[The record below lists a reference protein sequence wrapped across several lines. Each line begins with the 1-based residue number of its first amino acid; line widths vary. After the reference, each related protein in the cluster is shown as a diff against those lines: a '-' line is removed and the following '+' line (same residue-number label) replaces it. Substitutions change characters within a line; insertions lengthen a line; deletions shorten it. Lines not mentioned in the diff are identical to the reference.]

1 MIIFEKKHHLEH
13 FPKVAVVILNWN
25 GRRYMERF
33 LAGVVHSGYK
43 NLEVIVADNAS
54 TDDSV
59 SWLQANFPHL
69 RLIILPENY
78 GFAGGYNKALKQ
90 VEADYYVLLNND
102 VEVPEGWIGPAIGL
116 MEADPQIAAVQPKI
130 LSQAQKS
137 QFEYAGASGGWIDKY
152 GFPFARGRVF
162 DVCET
167 DSGQYNDNRAVF
179 WASGAALFIR
189 SEAFHALNGFDEY
202 FFAHQEEIDLCW
214 RLQNAGH
221 SVWVCPASVVYHLG
235 GGTLP
240 TGNPRKVFLNFRNN
254 LVMMQKNLPRRGLF
268 VRMFLRLSQDGL
280 AAMRFLFSGK
290 GRSFWAVMRA
300 HYYYYLWYFSGRGRY
315 SPGKPVSRQKRP
327 VKELQGYYGGSVVW
341 AYFVKKKKTFRD
353 IISS

>member
-1 MIIFEKKHHLEH
+1 MIIFEKKHHLVQ

-25 GRRYMERF
+25 GRRYMEQF
-33 LAGVVHSGYK
+33 LAGVVDSGYA
-43 NLEVIVADNAS
+43 NLEVVVADNAS

-59 SWLQANFPHL
+59 QWLQTQFPSIK
-69 RLIILPENY
+69 LIILKENY

-90 VEADYYVLLNND
+90 VEADYYILLNND
-102 VEVPEGWIGPAIGL
+102 VEVKIGWITPAIEM
-116 MEADPQIAAVQPKI
+116 MEADKNIAAVQPKI
-130 LSQAQKS
+130 LSYAQKD

-167 DSGQYNDNRAVF
+167 DNGQYNDNQPVF

-189 SEAFHALNGFDEY
+189 STAFHTMNGFDEY

-221 SVWVCPASVVYHLG
+221 SVWVCPASVVYHVG

-254 LVMMQKNLPRRGLF
+254 LVMMQKNLPRKGRFG
-268 VRMFLRLSQDGL
+268 RMFIRLSQDGL

-290 GRSFWAVMRA
+290 GRSFWAIMRA
-300 HYYYYLWYFSGRGRY
+300 HYYYYAWCWSGRER
-315 SPGKPVSRQKRP
+315 PKQRKPME
-327 VKELQGYYGGSVVW
+327 ELNGYYSGSVVW